1 MRCSK
6 ASRRI
11 VLRAPLLATLALFA
25 PASSLGRAVTPRAST
40 GAALHILAGS
50 AQLTGVVTPNGTEAS
65 FYFQYGTSTA
75 YGAQTPT
82 QAIPAG
88 TAKAKVGAPVTGLLP
103 GALYHYRLV
112 ATDTLGAV
120 VPGHD
125 HVFSVKVTPL
135 KFEFTPGTQAVVGL
149 PFLLSGTLRGF
160 GNAGRQVILQ
170 ATGFPYLTPFAPI
183 GPPALTDANGRFSFR
198 VANLASSTD
207 FRVLTTDLRALYSP
221 IFNVKAAA
229 RVTLHARSSG
239 RTGLV
244 RLYGTVAPAEV
255 GAKLFIQLH
264 KSITHPG
271 SAETN
276 EKFVS
281 AFTTKVKKAGRTF
294 SRFSV
299 VVKVLHTGRY
309 RALVRIGHGAPVVS
323 GASATVVLH
332 APPGAGKRGR

>member
-1 MRCSK
+1 MRSSK
-6 ASRRI
+6 ANRR
-11 VLRAPLLATLALFA
+11 VALLAALLATLVLLA
-25 PASSLGRAVTPRAST
+25 PAASLGRVVAPRVST
-40 GAALHILAGS
+40 GAALHILASS

-65 FYFQYGTSTA
+65 FHFEYGTSTA

-88 TAKAKVGAPVTGLLP
+88 TTKAKVGAPVTGLLP

-120 VPGHD
+120 VPGRD
-125 HVFSVKVTPL
+125 HVFSVKVIPL
-135 KFEFTPGTQAVVGL
+135 KFEFTPGPQAVVGL
-149 PFLLSGTLRGF
+149 PFLLSGTLHGF

-170 ATGFPYLTPFAPI
+170 ATGFPYLTPFMPI
-183 GPPALTDANGRFSFR
+183 GPAAVTDASGRFSFR
-198 VANLASSTD
+198 VANLAGSTD
-207 FRVLTTDLRALYSP
+207 FRVLTSDLRPLYSP
-221 IFNVKAAA
+221 ILNVKAAA
-229 RVTLHARSSG
+229 RVTLHARSGG

-264 KSITHPG
+264 KALTHPG
-271 SAETN
+271 SAETT

-309 RALVRIGHGAPVVS
+309 RALVRIAHGAPVVS

-332 APPGAGKRGR
+332 AAPGASKRGK